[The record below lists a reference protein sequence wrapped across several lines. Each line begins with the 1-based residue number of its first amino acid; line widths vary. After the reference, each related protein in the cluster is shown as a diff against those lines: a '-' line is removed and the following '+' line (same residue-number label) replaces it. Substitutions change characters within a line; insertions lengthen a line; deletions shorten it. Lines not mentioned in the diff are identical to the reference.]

1 MDEKRVEKE
10 GFFKRKSME
19 LKAALKRKYN
29 MEDRQAFRF
38 CYLMVLLPIVSFIV
52 FWLYVNIDS
61 IVLAFTDASGNFTLE
76 NFKKVWKAFTDVDQ
90 YGWNLWEFMLR
101 TWAMWIICRLCF
113 IPQTF
118 STYVLYKKIPGHFIF
133 RTIFMIPSVLGGIV
147 WILIMKSFVAYDG
160 PVLQMADMLGIKVS
174 LEVQMK
180 GLLGSTATAHT
191 TMILVQVIPQVFM
204 FSFVV
209 SGAFARIGEE
219 MYEVGK
225 LEGIGFIREFFT
237 IAIPLIWPTMVISII
252 GWFSGLFTLDNGAF
266 LYTNGEYDTGSIG
279 FYLFYLTKAIS
290 DEGGKA
296 GLYGYPAALGVLFT
310 VITVPTVLVV
320 RHYLEKVYADVTY

>member
-1 MDEKRVEKE
+1 MDEKRIREE
-10 GFFKRKSME
+10 GFFKRKSRE
-19 LKAALKRKYN
+19 LKAALKKKYN
-29 MEDRQAFRF
+29 MEDRQAFGF
-38 CYLMVLLPIVSFIV
+38 CYLMLLLPIISFVV
-52 FWLYVNIDS
+52 FWLYVNVDS
-61 IVLAFTDASGNFTLE
+61 VVLAFTDASGNFTMA
-76 NFKKVWKAFTDVDQ
+76 NFKKVWNAFAHTDQ
-90 YGWNLWEFMLR
+90 YGWNLWDMMFR
-101 TWAMWIICRLCF
+101 TWAMWAICRLCF

-147 WILIMKSFVAYDG
+147 WILIMKQFVTVGG
-160 PVLQMADMLGIKVS
+160 PVLQLADMMGIEVS

-191 TMILVQVIPQVFM
+191 TMVLLQVIPEVFM

-209 SGAFARIGEE
+209 SGAFARIGDE
-219 MYEVGK
+219 MFEVGK

-237 IAIPLIWPTMVISII
+237 VSVPLIWPTIVISII
-252 GWFSGLFTLDNGAF
+252 GWFKSLFTQDNGAF
-266 LYTNGEYDTGSIG
+266 LYTGGEYETGSIG
-279 FYLFYLTKAIS
+279 FYLFYLTKSIS

-296 GLYGYPAALGVLFT
+296 GLYGYPAALGVVFT
-310 VITVPTVLVV
+310 AITVPTVLIA